1 MKITH
6 FTQRAWLITWERR
19 GGCFGCQQYGI
30 CGIYNK
36 KNLAQIDL
44 DKFNKESSNDLRIDY
59 KLIPICGSTSN
70 AHTILYTQ
78 MGLTS
83 KII

>member
-1 MKITH
+1 MSLIH
-6 FTQRAWLITWERR
+6 FTNKAWLITWERS
-19 GGCFGCQQYGI
+19 GGGFRCRQYGI

-59 KLIPICGSTSN
+59 KL
-70 AHTILYTQ
+70 Q
-78 MGLTS
+78 EVGLNENKQLFS
-83 KII
+83 FDY